1 MSKKPQSNVTYK
13 GEIVRELLT
22 EFPNATTMAIARE
35 CVARYP
41 LDFKS
46 VESARG
52 LVRVHRGEMNFR
64 ALSLDTVSERTTKQK
79 KEAMS
84 KFILPESDYDEL
96 PDFIVP
102 VGNNRGLI
110 MNDIHLPYQDNNAL
124 EVAINHGIKFKPNFV
139 YLNGD
144 TIDMYQGSRFI
155 RDRRLRDLAGELE
168 ITRGFLKELQRVFN
182 CPIYFKMGNHE
193 ERWENYLRLN
203 APELLGIDD
212 FNLCNIL
219 RFGEFGV
226 TEVKGKQMARIGKF
240 NLLHGHEFGHS
251 VFSPVNAARGLYMR
265 AKASSAVGH
274 HHQTSEHTEKDLN
287 GNIVTTWSIG
297 SLCGLSPE
305 YMPYNKWNHGFAT
318 IETDTDGNYDFR
330 NLRIIEGK
338 VR

>member
-1 MSKKPQSNVTYK
+1 MSKKPTSKQTYK
-13 GEIVRELLT
+13 SEIVRELLT
-22 EFPNATTMAIARE
+22 EFPNATTMAVARE
-35 CVARYP
+35 CLKRYP

-46 VESARG
+46 LESARG
-52 LVRVHRGEMNFR
+52 LVRANRGELNFIPIEG
-64 ALSLDTVSERTTKQK
+64 TVAERNQK
-79 KEAMS
+79 EKKLAMS
-84 KFILPESDYDEL
+84 KFALPESDYDEL
-96 PDFIVP
+96 PDFVVP

-124 EVAINHGIKFKPNFV
+124 EVAINYGIKFKPNFV

-155 RDRRLRDLAGELE
+155 KDRRLRDLAGELE
-168 ITRGFLKELQRVFN
+168 ITRGFLKELQRVFD

-318 IETDTDGNYDFR
+318 IETDMNGDYDFR
-330 NLRIIEGK
+330 NLRIINGK

>member
-1 MSKKPQSNVTYK
+1 MSKKPTSKQTYK
-13 GEIVRELLT
+13 SEIVRELLT
-22 EFPNATTMAIARE
+22 EFPNATTMAVARE
-35 CVARYP
+35 CLKRYP

-46 VESARG
+46 LESARG
-52 LVRVHRGEMNFR
+52 LVRANRGELNFIPIEG
-64 ALSLDTVSERTTKQK
+64 TVAERNQK
-79 KEAMS
+79 EKKLAMS
-84 KFILPESDYDEL
+84 KFALPESDYDEL
-96 PDFIVP
+96 PDFVVP

-110 MNDIHLPYQDNNAL
+110 MNDIHLP
-124 EVAINHGIKFKPNFV
+124 INYLNTFLCDRINFKPNFV

-155 RDRRLRDLAGELE
+155 KDRRLRDLAGELE
-168 ITRGFLKELQRVFN
+168 ITRGFLRELQRVFD

-318 IETDTDGNYDFR
+318 IETDMNGDYDFR
-330 NLRIIEGK
+330 NLRIINGK